1 MKVAEECA
9 QKALSL
15 NPSEPKAYLLLCRI
29 SHARKDFDKA
39 IEYAEKAVEVSPN
52 DPFAFHFVA
61 ISMQYV
67 GRFEEAI
74 ANEKKAM
81 RLTPYY
87 PAVWLNTLGR
97 SSFHLKRYEDAL
109 SAGEKLLERC
119 RKGEVPDWMG
129 YFLMVLIYSEIGQD
143 EKARGYAAELLKS
156 NPRWNL
162 EVTKTYSPYK
172 NQADMDRVLNAAR
185 KVGLPEKPTESG
197 RIDNAALP
205 PPDKPSIAVL
215 PFTNTGGTD
224 QDLFCD
230 GFTDQII
237 TSLAKIPHLF
247 IIASNSAFTY
257 KGKPVKVQQVG
268 RELGVKYVLEGSVR
282 KAEDKVRI
290 TAQLVDATTE
300 NHLWAE
306 RYDRNLKDLFAVQD
320 EVTMKII
327 TSLQVK
333 LTAGEYARILGKG
346 TNNIEAYSKCLQ
358 AVRIHRRMTKEDL
371 LLARRMFEEIIALD
385 PNYPLPYLYLG
396 FSHKSAV
403 GNGWS
408 KSPREDLSLAEEF
421 ARKAIEL
428 DESLGMP
435 HRLLADIYALKKQ
448 WDKAIEEAERG
459 FMSLFTHMTQGFFT
473 DIDHPWGCPSW
484 DCTRPLSCRQSRVL

>member
-1 MKVAEECA
+1 LIVVSATFAIWNFGIRPAPTTTKVE
-9 QKALSL
+9 L
-15 NPSEPKAYLLLCRI
+15 
-29 SHARKDFDKA
+29 
-39 IEYAEKAVEVSPN
+39 
-52 DPFAFHFVA
+52 
-61 ISMQYV
+61 
-67 GRFEEAI
+67 
-74 ANEKKAM
+74 
-81 RLTPYY
+81 
-87 PAVWLNTLGR
+87 
-97 SSFHLKRYEDAL
+97 
-109 SAGEKLLERC
+109 AG
-119 RKGEVPDWMG
+119 
-129 YFLMVLIYSEIGQD
+129 
-143 EKARGYAAELLKS
+143 
-156 NPRWNL
+156 
-162 EVTKTYSPYK
+162 
-172 NQADMDRVLNAAR
+172 
-185 KVGLPEKPTESG
+185 
-197 RIDNAALP
+197 
-205 PPDKPSIAVL
+205 KPSIAVM
-215 PFTNTGGTD
+215 PFKNLSEDPKQEYFSDGITETLITD
-224 QDLFCD
+224 L
-230 GFTDQII
+230 
-237 TSLAKIPHLF
+237 SKISGLF